1 MPIETPWGEA
11 QTIDLHAEGI
21 AFHSTASHGGF
32 KLDRERNILVRPLWR
47 NDTGFYEEDCE
58 AAIVIVTFPELFPAK
73 TVAAAHQTAKNWFP
87 EAYEQLFSVVLEPG
101 ESIKKDQQDFR
112 RQHAEDWIV
121 ISAITSQ
128 HRPGF
133 VECVASKGGV
143 RGRIGERR
151 FLVPATE
158 YRQGR
163 HGFIIDQAR
172 HAPYDGKSSFPT
184 FAD

>member
-1 MPIETPWGEA
+1 MSTETPRGEA
-11 QTIDLHAEGI
+11 QTTDVHAEGV

-32 KLDRERNILVRPLWR
+32 KLDTERNALVHPLWR
-47 NDTGFYEEDCE
+47 NDGFYEEDCE
-58 AAIVIVTFPELFPAK
+58 AAIVIVTFPELFSAEIA
-73 TVAAAHQTAKNWFP
+73 AAAHKTAKNWFP
-87 EAYEQLFSVVLEPG
+87 EAYEQIFGVTLRPG
-101 ESIKKDQQDFR
+101 ESITKDEQDFR

-133 VECVASKGGV
+133 IECVATKGGV
-143 RGRIGERR
+143 RGRDSEHC

-163 HGFIIDQAR
+163 HGFIIDRAR
-172 HAPYDGKSSFPT
+172 HAPYDGKSSFLT
-184 FAD
+184 WAD